1 MNDWDQGISAED
13 ILKQH
18 LRVIFIS
25 NITNNCTA
33 RISNGS
39 RREIGCLPL
48 IPALLL
54 LLLSVSRSI
63 AEIHLI
69 ARMKLLII
77 DVYGSFPKFLF
88 TSWSNHDRL
97 PLPTS
102 SVLVIFLAKFSVEY
116 VPRREFCIPISVKVL
131 QSKWW
136 EPVSFNTFFQNAGS
150 TSGDYLSNWLPY
162 RIICLHSEFIRN
174 LIPYPNLKLLW
185 L

>member
-1 MNDWDQGISAED
+1 MNDRDQGISGEG

-25 NITNNCTA
+25 NITNKCTA

-39 RREIGCLPL
+39 RKEIDCLPL

-77 DVYGSFPKFLF
+77 DVYGSFLKLLF
-88 TSWSNHDRL
+88 TS
-97 PLPTS
+97 
-102 SVLVIFLAKFSVEY
+102 
-116 VPRREFCIPISVKVL
+116 
-131 QSKWW
+131 
-136 EPVSFNTFFQNAGS
+136 
-150 TSGDYLSNWLPY
+150 
-162 RIICLHSEFIRN
+162 
-174 LIPYPNLKLLW
+174 
-185 L
+185 